1 MERPSSNRVCLKK
14 GSPEISFPTIEAIS
28 LYHAI
33 SSISHF
39 WTKPNG
45 LFRDNGRPLPAGR
58 ICEIE
63 ENSLQGRADLKRG
76 RTSLY
81 VHWRWQTLIWEL
93 TVRMPVI
100 KFGNYLD
107 RKIPE
112 KTIKIS
118 FFLSYCNHFPQQ
130 CLSGSTVEEVTLL
143 LKKTNSLVKTED
155 ALESDGYLD
164 SPCTHIKKKSYVR
177 PFLCLLSLGVGL
189 QEITIQL
196 LNYSGSSCTS
206 TFWMIMRNIS
216 ETMAIEIFTDLIEIW
231 KNWP

>member
-118 FFLSYCNHFPQQ
+118 FFSELLQPFPTTVSVWVYCG
-130 CLSGSTVEEVTLL
+130 GSDLTIKENKLAGQ
-143 LKKTNSLVKTED
+143 NWGW
-155 ALESDGYLD
+155 LESDGYLDLD
-164 SPCTHIKKKSYVR
+164 SPCTHIKKNRTFARFYVY
-177 PFLCLLSLGVGL
+177 FHWV
-189 QEITIQL
+189 
-196 LNYSGSSCTS
+196 
-206 TFWMIMRNIS
+206 
-216 ETMAIEIFTDLIEIW
+216 
-231 KNWP
+231 